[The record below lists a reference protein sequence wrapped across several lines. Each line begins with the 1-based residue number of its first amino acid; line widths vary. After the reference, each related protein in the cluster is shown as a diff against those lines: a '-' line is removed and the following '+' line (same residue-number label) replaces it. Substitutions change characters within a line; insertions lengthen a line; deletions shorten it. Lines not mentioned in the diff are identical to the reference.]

1 MSHHWTSWSC
11 NLHNLGRPRRNGLG
25 DHHIDNHLRDLE
37 LNQILIQL
45 RQLHARAAAAW
56 GALSSRRRVAVL
68 GGAGVFSLVLGFL
81 LFSGGRPCGER
92 ADVEARVAALTSA
105 MQADAASGKIS
116 VTELAVRV
124 KRVNA
129 AATAFET
136 SKDLGAYCEALDTL
150 GDEFRP
156 Q

>member
-1 MSHHWTSWSC
+1 
-11 NLHNLGRPRRNGLG
+11 
-25 DHHIDNHLRDLE
+25 
-37 LNQILIQL
+37 L

-56 GALSSRRRVAVL
+56 GALSSRRRVA
-68 GGAGVFSLVLGFL
+68 VLGFL

-116 VTELAVRV
+116 ITELAVRV